1 MIARSATS
9 ERRAPGES
17 AAQRPPWLSRLLF
30 ATGLLVA
37 GTGLFTLYLRQS
49 RIAPVN
55 ADGASVM
62 LQAQAVLHGNV
73 LLSGWWTA
81 DVSFYTTE
89 LPEYMLVQV
98 FRGLR
103 PDVVHICGALSYTLT
118 VLLAALLARGRA
130 TGRAGAVRA
139 LLAAGIL
146 LAPGILG
153 GTQVFLENPDHAGTA
168 VPILAM
174 LLFLDRAPERWY
186 VPVVVCGLLAWI
198 QVGDKLS
205 LVAATAPV
213 AVVSVARLVMLGVR
227 KRPLA
232 EFRFDALLLAAA
244 GLSVEVARLAEAGIR
259 VLGGFRL
266 TPLPTDLRAPLAQ
279 TPANARMLG
288 QIIMLLFGANSP
300 GRAHQQIEI
309 ITRFH
314 LIGLALAA
322 AGLAVGIAA
331 FCTRRADRVSQIL
344 VVATLATAAA
354 GVFSTLLPSLS
365 YAHEVAIL
373 LPFGAVLAGRML
385 PFGAVLAG
393 RMLPP
398 LLSARWRPGRVAVP
412 MLAAWLAAGLAALCF
427 AATWAPMAPPDQALA
442 NWLTAHRYT
451 EGLAAYWQANATT
464 VVSGGRV
471 LVAPIT
477 AQATS
482 VRHWEA
488 SASWYDPSR
497 RNANFVIAV
506 ADTSASPGGL
516 STAAVR
522 SHFGRPV
529 RQYLVGQNVIMVYD
543 YNLLTRLAGRGLPG
557 PHQQAPPRTGGP
569 HQQAAPA
576 GAARRLRPPACGRSP
591 GTACP
596 TVAKTPASGGMS
608 WSTGAKAA
616 AGRGTS
622 TAGTAVSPS

>member
-17 AAQRPPWLSRLLF
+17 AARRPRWLSRLLF
-30 ATGLLVA
+30 AGGLLVA

-49 RIAPVN
+49 RIAPFN

-62 LQAQAVLHGNV
+62 LQAQAMLHGNV

-89 LPEYMLVQV
+89 LPEYMLVEV

-118 VLLAALLARGRA
+118 VLLGALLARGRA

-174 LLFLDRAPERWY
+174 LLFLDRARERWY
-186 VPVVVCGLLAWI
+186 VPVAVCGVLAWI

-213 AVVSVARLVMLGVR
+213 AAVAVARLVMLGVR

-354 GVFSTLLPSLS
+354 GVFSTLLPSLA

-373 LPFGAVLAGRML
+373 LPFGAVLVGRML
-385 PFGAVLAG
+385 PLGAVLAG

-398 LLSARWRPGRVAVP
+398 LLPARWRPWRPGRVAVP
-412 MLAAWLAAGLAALCF
+412 ALAAWLAVGLAALCF
-427 AATWAPMAPPDQALA
+427 AATWAPMAPPDQAL
-442 NWLTAHRYT
+442 
-451 EGLAAYWQANATT
+451 
-464 VVSGGRV
+464 
-471 LVAPIT
+471 
-477 AQATS
+477 
-482 VRHWEA
+482 
-488 SASWYDPSR
+488 
-497 RNANFVIAV
+497 
-506 ADTSASPGGL
+506 
-516 STAAVR
+516 
-522 SHFGRPV
+522 
-529 RQYLVGQNVIMVYD
+529 
-543 YNLLTRLAGRGLPG
+543 
-557 PHQQAPPRTGGP
+557 
-569 HQQAAPA
+569 
-576 GAARRLRPPACGRSP
+576 
-591 GTACP
+591 
-596 TVAKTPASGGMS
+596 
-608 WSTGAKAA
+608 
-616 AGRGTS
+616 
-622 TAGTAVSPS
+622 

>member
-1 MIARSATS
+1 MIIRSATS
-9 ERRAPGES
+9 ARRATGEP
-17 AAQRPPWLSRLLF
+17 ATLRPPWLPSWLPRPPRLLRSSRLLF
-30 ATGLLVA
+30 AVGLLVA
-37 GTGLFTLYLRQS
+37 CTGLFTLYLRQS
-49 RIAPVN
+49 RIAPFN

-62 LQAQAVLHGNV
+62 LQADAMLHGNV

-89 LPEYMLVQV
+89 LPEYMLVEV

-130 TGRAGAVRA
+130 TGRAGVVRA
-139 LLAAGIL
+139 LLTAGIL

-186 VPVVVCGLLAWI
+186 VPVAVCGTLALV

-213 AVVSVARLVMLGVR
+213 AAVAVARLVMLSMR
-227 KRPLA
+227 RRPLS
-232 EFRFDALLLAAA
+232 EFRYDALLLVAA
-244 GLSVEVARLAEAGIR
+244 GLSVEVARLAEAVIR
-259 VLGGFRL
+259 LLGGFRL
-266 TPLPTDLRAPLAQ
+266 TPLPTGLRAPLAQ
-279 TPANARMLG
+279 TPANTRMLG

-300 GRAHQQIEI
+300 GRSHQQIEI
-309 ITRFH
+309 IARFH

-322 AGLAVGIAA
+322 AGLAVGIAT

-354 GVFSTLLPSLS
+354 GVFSTLLPSLA

-373 LPFGAVLAGRML
+373 F

-398 LLSARWRPGRVAVP
+398 LLPARWRPGRVAVP
-412 MLAAWLAAGLAALCF
+412 ALAAWLAAGLAALCF

-442 NWLTAHRYT
+442 NWLVGHRYT
-451 EGLAAYWQANATT
+451 EGLAAYWEANATT
-464 VVSGGRV
+464 VTSGGRV
-471 LVAPIT
+471 LVAPVT
-477 AQATS
+477 AQATGA
-482 VRHWEA
+482 RHWEA

-506 ADTSASPGGL
+506 ADTSKSPGGL
-516 STAAVR
+516 SVAAVR
-522 SHFGRPV
+522 RQFGRPAG
-529 RQYLVGQNVIMVYD
+529 QYLVGQNVIMVYD
-543 YNLLTRLAGRGLPG
+543 YNLLTRLGGRGLQLSLRLAGDYQELLAEQSPKHRHPEVCPG
-557 PHQQAPPRTGGP
+557 QLGRWR
-569 HQQAAPA
+569 QQAAE
-576 GAARRLRPPACGRSP
+576 
-591 GTACP
+591 
-596 TVAKTPASGGMS
+596 
-608 WSTGAKAA
+608 
-616 AGRGTS
+616 
-622 TAGTAVSPS
+622 

>member
-9 ERRAPGES
+9 TRRAPGES
-17 AAQRPPWLSRLLF
+17 AALRPPWPPRPPWLQRLLF
-30 ATGLLVA
+30 GGGLLVA
-37 GTGLFTLYLRQS
+37 GAGLFTLYLRQS
-49 RIAPVN
+49 RIAPFN

-62 LQAQAVLHGNV
+62 LQAQAMLHGNV
-73 LLSGWWTA
+73 LLGGWWTA

-89 LPEYMLVQV
+89 LPEYMLVEV

-139 LLAAGIL
+139 LLTAGIL

-168 VPILAM
+168 VPVLAM

-186 VPVVVCGLLAWI
+186 VPVAVCGTLAWI

-213 AVVSVARLVMLGVR
+213 AAVAVARLAMLGMR
-227 KRPLA
+227 RRPLI
-232 EFRFDALLLAAA
+232 EFRYDALLLAAA

-266 TPLPTDLRAPLAQ
+266 TPLPAGLRAPLGQ
-279 TPANARMLG
+279 TPANTRMLG

-300 GRAHQQIEI
+300 GRSHQQLEI
-309 ITRFH
+309 IARFH

-322 AGLAVGIAA
+322 AGLAVGIAT

-354 GVFSTLLPSLS
+354 GVFSTLLPSLA

-385 PFGAVLAG
+385 P
-393 RMLPP
+393 P
-398 LLSARWRPGRVAVP
+398 LLPARWRPGRVVVP
-412 MLAAWLAAGLAALCF
+412 ALAAWLAAGLAALCF
-427 AATWAPMAPPDQALA
+427 AATWAPMAPPDQTLA
-442 NWLTAHRYT
+442 NWLVSHRYT

-464 VVSGGRV
+464 VTSGGRV
-471 LVAPIT
+471 HVAPVT
-477 AQATS
+477 AQATQA
-482 VRHWEA
+482 RHWEA
-488 SASWYDPSR
+488 SARWYDPNR
-497 RNANFVIAV
+497 RNVNFVIAV

-516 STAAVR
+516 SVAAVR
-522 SHFGRPV
+522 RQFGRPAG
-529 RQYLVGQNVIMVYD
+529 QYLVGQNVIMVYD
-543 YNLLTRLAGRGLPG
+543 YNLLTQLAVLGGRGL
-557 PHQQAPPRTGGP
+557 
-569 HQQAAPA
+569 
-576 GAARRLRPPACGRSP
+576 AARTSGRRP
-591 GTACP
+591 
-596 TVAKTPASGGMS
+596 
-608 WSTGAKAA
+608 
-616 AGRGTS
+616 
-622 TAGTAVSPS
+622 